1 MGSRALDRCS
11 ARVAV
16 AVLLTLLLLL
26 VVVLL
31 VLVVVV
37 AGERMGD
44 SAEVDVAWWTA
55 RLFSN
60 PARAQVSVLAAS
72 ARDQSC

>member
-26 VVVLL
+26 LVVV

>member
-16 AVLLTLLLLL
+16 AVLLTLLLL
-26 VVVLL
+26 VVLL
-31 VLVVVV
+31 VVLVVVV

>member
-16 AVLLTLLLLL
+16 AVLLTLLLL
-26 VVVLL
+26 VVVVV

>member
-1 MGSRALDRCS
+1 M
-11 ARVAV
+11 
-16 AVLLTLLLLL
+16 LTLLLL
-26 VVVLL
+26 VV

>member
-26 VVVLL
+26 LLVV

>member
-26 VVVLL
+26 VVVV

-44 SAEVDVAWWTA
+44 SADVDVAWWTA

>member
-16 AVLLTLLLLL
+16 AVLLTLLL
-26 VVVLL
+26 VVV

-44 SAEVDVAWWTA
+44 SAEVDVEWWTA

>member
-11 ARVAV
+11 ARVAM
-16 AVLLTLLLLL
+16 AVLLTLLLL

>member
-16 AVLLTLLLLL
+16 AVLLTVLLLL
-26 VVVLL
+26 VVVV

-44 SAEVDVAWWTA
+44 NAEVDVAWWTA

>member
-26 VVVLL
+26 VVVV